1 MDFGEVYQGLRRE
14 EYQYLEKVKKYLK
27 RQIHEEAMHIQDE
40 IKRVEEM
47 YNGIPPE
54 WRKIIN
60 YKLGLI
66 KMKLNW
72 INNDSDGLGTY
83 RALKAYAR
91 EKIER
96 SEIPPEL
103 EDAIKSMR
111 EYFEHRRKYFECMK
125 EICPPYK
132 LQEFDPFLE
141 RRIEQLNEFIGELD
155 SLERELKRE

>member
-1 MDFGEVYQGLRRE
+1 LSRD

-27 RQIHEEAMHIQDE
+27 RQFHEEARHIQDE

-54 WRKIIN
+54 WRRIIN
-60 YKLGLI
+60 FKLGSI

-83 RALKAYAR
+83 RALKAYTR

-96 SEIPPEL
+96 SETSPEL
-103 EDAIKSMR
+103 EDAIKSMG

-125 EICPPYK
+125 EIYSPHK

-141 RRIEQLNEFIGELD
+141 RRIEQLNEFI
-155 SLERELKRE
+155 RELETLRRELRRG